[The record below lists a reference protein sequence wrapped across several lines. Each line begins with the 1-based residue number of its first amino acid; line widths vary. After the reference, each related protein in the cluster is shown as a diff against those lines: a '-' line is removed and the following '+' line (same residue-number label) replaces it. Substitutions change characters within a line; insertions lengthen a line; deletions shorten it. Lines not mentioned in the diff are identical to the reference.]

1 MQCQEVLGP
10 LGGAVLTPTGQGQ
23 EDVQHHSLKCLG
35 HEELQLSWDSCHLLL
50 GKILTYPE
58 SFCFPPNRV

>member
-23 EDVQHHSLKCLG
+23 EDAQYHFLDH
-35 HEELQLSWDSCHLLL
+35 LSWESCHLLL
-50 GKILTYPE
+50 GKILIYPE
-58 SFCFPPNRV
+58 SFFF